1 MNTWPTEL
9 IRFLEE
15 NYDVFIGW
23 CCISEK
29 QSPVY
34 AFEDSLSEVRVILNK
49 YSLVGYHCTKL
60 TRDEIS
66 GISKSGMSLQNGK
79 TLTSRIEML
88 ESEGILTKEVAEDLK
103 INNQCNAV
111 IV

>member
-1 MNTWPTEL
+1 
-9 IRFLEE
+9 
-15 NYDVFIGW
+15 
-23 CCISEK
+23 
-29 QSPVY
+29 
-34 AFEDSLSEVRVILNK
+34 
-49 YSLVGYHCTKL
+49 LVGYHCTKL